1 MPGLQF
7 RAGVTSWR
15 SDEEVFLVGEEDASE
30 RSRTLKRILPLPV
43 TIPAPYLSSEMSPS
57 EQAEERRIIEQLPR
71 CIRIVPQD
79 QDTGGFF
86 VAVFQK
92 TAPFSTVAVD
102 QSALSIPSAAANID
116 LEEEGED
123 LYTAASAMKQLGYN
137 PKDAAKVSAKV
148 AEKSLLAI
156 SAKVSLNGFEVDA
169 PQLKIETVSQARILI
184 PLQSANPVS
193 SAGLRGAEKKAR
205 DEFVSFDVSLNC
217 ESSDLSNKSGLSFV
231 EIPVAD
237 KGMNPTNRED
247 SKRSGADVPNVIN
260 TLRLL
265 GKETTDLVSTLHTQS
280 KSFMV
285 THAIVDLGLSL
296 GKAVEKEG
304 TAPIYRM
311 IPSPQSVQAM
321 AQVATLV
328 NASRSR

>member
-15 SDEEVFLVGEEDASE
+15 SDEEVFLVGEEDATE
-30 RSRTLKRILPLPV
+30 RSRTLKRILPLPA

-102 QSALSIPSAAANID
+102 QSALSIPSAAAITD

-156 SAKVSLNGFEVDA
+156 SAKSSLNGFEVDA
-169 PQLKIETVSQARILI
+169 PKLKIETVSQARILI

-193 SAGLRGAEKKAR
+193 SAGLRGAEKK

-217 ESSDLSNKSGLSFV
+217 ESSDLSNKSGLSLV
-231 EIPVAD
+231 EIPVAN

-247 SKRSGADVPNVIN
+247 SKRSGAAVPNVIN

-265 GKETTDLVSTLHTQS
+265 GKETSDLVSTLHTQS
-280 KSFMV
+280 KSFVV

-304 TAPIYRM
+304 AAPIYRM
-311 IPSPQSVQAM
+311 IPSPQSVQAV
-321 AQVATLV
+321 AQGATLV
-328 NASRSR
+328 DTSRSR